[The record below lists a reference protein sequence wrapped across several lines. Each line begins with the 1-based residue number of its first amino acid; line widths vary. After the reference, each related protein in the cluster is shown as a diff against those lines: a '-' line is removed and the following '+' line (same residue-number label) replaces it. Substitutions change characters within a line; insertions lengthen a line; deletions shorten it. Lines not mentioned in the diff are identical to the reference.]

1 MESLLQDL
9 KYGLKLLWKEKGFT
23 VTALLTLAVC
33 IGANSTIF
41 SVINTVILRP
51 LPYDDPGRLVM
62 TFNNYP
68 GAGAGDLGAVAGG
81 DYFFR
86 RDGIEAFAEC
96 GLFDVDGSTL
106 GDENGTEQVTSM
118 RVTPSFLPMLGVEP
132 AIGRHFTEEE
142 MVPGNELKAIITHT
156 FWQDRFSGSPDILDQ
171 ELRIDGRTFTIIG
184 VLPEDFQLW
193 KRADTRFFL
202 PIAFSEE
209 ARGLNSLHNNSFEM
223 LARLAPDATIE
234 QAVSQLAALNQILT
248 EQSPIPNA
256 IQLLED
262 AGFHTQ
268 VHDLQRFLVRD
279 IRDSFYMLWVGV
291 FLVLLIGCVNIANL
305 LFTRSNTRMGE
316 LATRFA
322 LGADRK
328 RLARQLISESVLLSV
343 IGGVLGIGVALLGMK
358 FLTVLGADQVP
369 RGTEIGLDG
378 SVLLFTFLLAVAAG
392 VLFGAIP
399 LFRIFK
405 LDLSSVFR
413 QEGRTITGGKR
424 TSLLRNSLVILQV
437 AVAFVL
443 LIGASLLFSSFRQV
457 LKIDPGFETD
467 SILTGYISLPGS
479 RYEDAA
485 ARRQFIDQLLAE
497 VRALPGVTEAAVIT
511 GLPFTGPNSSSVIMP
526 EGYQPQPGESVLAPS
541 SRWTGPGYFQTMGI
555 PLLEG
560 RYFEESDTEGTEQA
574 LIIDEWL
581 ARRYWPDSSPI
592 GQRMFQGVPGMEPD
606 EDQMWRIIGVVGE
619 VKQNELTDDE
629 TMGAYYFSYKQA
641 PRGFFTLVTRTAVEP
656 ASMTEPI
663 RQKITDLDVELP
675 FFGVETMED
684 LIGDSLQARRSP
696 MILLVVFAGVA
707 LFLAAVGIYGIL
719 AYSVNQRTRE
729 LGIMLALGSSG
740 QRVFRNVVLQ
750 GFGMIGI
757 GLALGAGGT
766 LLLVQLIRSQ
776 LYGISPVYPAAY
788 IAVCVMLF
796 AVALV
801 ACSIPARRATRIDP
815 MTALRWE

>member
-41 SVINTVILRP
+41 SVINSVILRP
-51 LPYDDPGRLVM
+51 LPYEDSGRLVM
-62 TFNNYP
+62 TFNSYP
-68 GAGAGDLGAVAGG
+68 GAGVGDFGAVGGG

-96 GLFDVDGSTL
+96 GLFQNAGNTL
-106 GDENGTEQVTSM
+106 GDESGTEQVASVN
-118 RVTPSFLPMLGVEP
+118 VTPSFLPMLGVEP
-132 AIGRHFTEEE
+132 AMGRHFTEEE
-142 MVPGNELKAIITHT
+142 MDPGNHLKTIITHG
-156 FWQDRFSGSPDILDQ
+156 FWQDRFSGAPDILDQ
-171 ELRIDGRTFTIIG
+171 ELRIDGRNYTIVG
-184 VLPEDFQLW
+184 VLPADFQLW
-193 KRADTRFFL
+193 NRRDTRFFL
-202 PIAFSEE
+202 PIAFPEE
-209 ARGLNSLHNNSFEM
+209 ARGLQSLHSNNFQM
-223 LARLAPDATIE
+223 IARLAPGATIE
-234 QAVSQLAALNQILT
+234 QAVSHLEVLNAALT

-268 VHDLQRFLVRD
+268 VHNLQRFLVRD
-279 IRDSFYMLWVGV
+279 IRDSFYMLWTGV

-305 LFTRSNTRMGE
+305 LFTRSNVRMGE

-328 RLARQLISESVLLSV
+328 RLTRQLISESVLLSV
-343 IGGVLGIGVALLGMK
+343 IGGALGIGVAVLGLK
-358 FLTVLGADQVP
+358 LLTVLGADQVP
-369 RGTEIGLDG
+369 RGADIGLDG
-378 SVLLFTFLLAVAAG
+378 SVLLFTLLLAIAAG

-424 TSLLRNSLVILQV
+424 ASLLRNTLVVLQV

-457 LKIDPGFETD
+457 LKVDPGFDPE

-485 ARRQFIDQLLAE
+485 ARRQFIDQLLSE
-497 VRALPGVTEAAVIT
+497 VRTLPGVTEAAIIT
-511 GLPFTGPNSSSVIMP
+511 GLPFTGNNSSSVIMP
-526 EGYQPQPGESVLAPS
+526 EGYQPQPGESVLAPATM
-541 SRWTGPGYFQTMGI
+541 WAGPEYFRTMGI
-555 PLLEG
+555 PLIEG
-560 RYFEESDTEGTEQA
+560 RYFEEADTEGTEQV
-574 LIIDEWL
+574 LVIDEWL
-581 ARRYWPDSSPI
+581 ANRYWPDSSPV
-592 GQRMFQGVPGMEPD
+592 GQRMFTGVPGMEAD
-606 EDQMWRIIGVVGE
+606 ESMFWRVIGVVGE
-619 VKQNELTDDE
+619 VKQNELTADE
-629 TMGAYYFSYKQA
+629 TTGAYYFTYRQA
-641 PRGFFTLVTRTAVEP
+641 PRGFFSLVTRTGVEP
-656 ASMTEPI
+656 ASLTGAV
-663 RQKITDLDVELP
+663 RQTITDLDVELP
-675 FFGVETMED
+675 FFSIETMEG
-684 LIGDSLQARRSP
+684 LISNSLQARRSP

-729 LGIMLALGSSG
+729 LGIMLALGSSA

-750 GFGMIGI
+750 GLGTIGI
-757 GLALGAGGT
+757 GLVLGVSGSLYLVRFIRT
-766 LLLVQLIRSQ
+766 L
-776 LYGISPVYPAAY
+776 LYGISPVYPTAY
-788 IAVCVMLF
+788 IYVCALLV
-796 AVALV
+796 AVAFL
-801 ACSIPARRATRIDP
+801 ACSVPARRATQIDP
-815 MTALRWE
+815 VKTLYYK